1 MNIDKLI
8 DGIVDSY
15 DKYGLINR
23 NEAENFPNRENVVNV
38 LSDIQSLIFPGFR
51 EAEDINQWNI
61 RYVTGQRVNSIITNL
76 TKEIQKALIYSLNN
90 SKGCNDNSTKLEHSH
105 CFNLAEKTACA
116 LIEEIPEIRR
126 MVALDT
132 EAAFKGDP
140 AAKSNEEIIL
150 SYPGLQAIMVHR
162 VAHFLYVNG
171 VPVIP
176 RIMSEHIH
184 GKTGVDIHPG
194 ATIGES
200 FFIDHATGVVIGETC
215 IIGNNVKIYQG
226 VTLGALSVA
235 KTMQNTKR
243 HPTIEDNVT
252 IYANATIL
260 GGETVIGKGAVIG
273 GNTWVT
279 KSVEAGKTVYN

>member
-8 DGIVDSY
+8 DGIVSSY

-76 TKEIQKALIYSLNN
+76 TKEIQKALIYSL
-90 SKGCNDNSTKLEHSH
+90 STTKGCSDKANNIENSH

-150 SYPGLQAIMVHR
+150 SYPGLQAIVVHR
-162 VAHFLYVNG
+162 IAHFLHING

-252 IYANATIL
+252 IYAGATIL

-279 KSVEAGKTVYN
+279 KSVEPGKTVYN

>member
-15 DKYGLINR
+15 GKYGLVNR
-23 NEAENFPNRENVVNV
+23 NESENFPNRENVVNA
-38 LSDIQSLIFPGFR
+38 LLDIQSLIFPGFR

-61 RYVTGQRVNSIITNL
+61 RYVTGQKVNSIITTL
-76 TKEIQKALIYSLNN
+76 TKEIQKALIYTSNAAN
-90 SKGCNDNSTKLEHSH
+90 GHTDNKSKIENSH
-105 CFNLAEKTACA
+105 CFKLAEQTAFA

-132 EAAFKGDP
+132 KAAFLGDP

-162 VAHFLYVNG
+162 IAHFLHKNG

-176 RIMSEHIH
+176 RIMSEHVH

-215 IIGNNVKIYQG
+215 VIGNNVKIYQG

-260 GGETVIGKGAVIG
+260 GGETVIGKGAIIG

-279 KSVEAGKTVYN
+279 KSVEPGKTVYN

>member
-90 SKGCNDNSTKLEHSH
+90 SKGFNDNSTKLEHSH

-162 VAHFLYVNG
+162 VAHFLHVNG

-215 IIGNNVKIYQG
+215 VIGNNVKIYQG